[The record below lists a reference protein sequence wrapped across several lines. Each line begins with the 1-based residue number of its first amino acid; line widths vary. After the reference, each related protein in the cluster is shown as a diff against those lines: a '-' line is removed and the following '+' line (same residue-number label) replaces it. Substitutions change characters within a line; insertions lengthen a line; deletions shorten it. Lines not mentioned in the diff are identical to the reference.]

1 MFRYKII
8 DEKEFLKIM
17 MVFFQIKEI
26 RNMG

>member
-8 DEKEFLKIM
+8 DEKNFFKNYGG
-17 MVFFQIKEI
+17 FFQIKEI